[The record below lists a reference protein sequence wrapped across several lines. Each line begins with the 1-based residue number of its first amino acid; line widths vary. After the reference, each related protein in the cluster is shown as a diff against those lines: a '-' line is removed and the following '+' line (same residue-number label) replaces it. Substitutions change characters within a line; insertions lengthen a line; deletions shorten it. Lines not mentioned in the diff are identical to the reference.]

1 MTMKNGR
8 VQRIVVANAKGG
20 SGKTTVATNLVSAYA
35 AAGRR
40 TALFDFDPQGSST
53 QWLKLRPAEL
63 PEIHAIP
70 AYQYGKCQV
79 TRSFAQRVPA
89 LVERVVVDTPAGLK
103 GLELRDQIKGADV
116 ILVPVAPSPIDML
129 ATADFVKELLLA
141 RRSSCFDA
149 RIALVANRVKRNT
162 KMREALRHFLAD
174 LDIPV
179 LGQIRD
185 AQSYVTGAES
195 GIGVAEFEPNRARAD
210 RRIWRQLLEWIETPP
225 QTRKGMNKIGV
236 VATGVGEAP
245 LSMVAGSAC

>member
-35 AAGRR
+35 AAGKRA
-40 TALFDFDPQGSST
+40 ALFDFDPQGSST
-53 QWLKLRPAEL
+53 QWLKLRSSEL

-70 AYQYGKCQV
+70 AYQYGKCPV
-79 TRSFAQRVPA
+79 TKSFAQRVPSA
-89 LVERVVVDTPAGLK
+89 VERVVVDTPAGLK
-103 GLELRDQIKGADV
+103 GLALRDQIKGADV
-116 ILVPVAPSPIDML
+116 ILIPVVPSPIDVL
-129 ATADFVKELLLA
+129 ATADFIEELTLA

-149 RIALVANRVKRNT
+149 RIALVANRVKKNT
-162 KMREALRHFLAD
+162 KMREVLRHFLAD

-195 GIGVAEFEPNRARAD
+195 GIGIAEFDPNRARAD
-210 RRIWRQLLEWIETPP
+210 RRIWSHLLEWIERPVAE
-225 QTRKGMNKIGV
+225 RDVLNKMGV
-236 VATGVGEAP
+236 VAGVAEAP
-245 LSMVAGSAC
+245 LSMVASRAC